1 MPDVNKINNLD
12 EEINSEIIKSPL
24 KSMNYKV

>member
-24 KSMNYKV
+24 KSIPYKV